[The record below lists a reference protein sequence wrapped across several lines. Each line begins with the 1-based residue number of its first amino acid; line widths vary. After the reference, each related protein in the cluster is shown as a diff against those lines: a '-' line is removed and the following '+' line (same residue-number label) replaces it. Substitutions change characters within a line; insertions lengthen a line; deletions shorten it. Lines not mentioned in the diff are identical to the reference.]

1 MKKIFTLCF
10 MAIALMA
17 SANTYTLSQLA
28 ELVPALEDGTGV
40 AVVDGAYVI
49 NLPASLP
56 EGVSG
61 LGYDNDNIVLTKTYF
76 TINGDLIISEGETL
90 LFGGSATMEINGN
103 LTINGATIGAAEG
116 SETKA
121 KGFRIYKEGMSATI
135 TNSTFNYVGINYGN
149 GTEEGCLTA
158 TNCIFNN
165 HNSKGGNAVI
175 NFTSLSKGN
184 LVQDCE
190 FNNPTLATVASGANV
205 ACGITIKDNVIN
217 KPETSTRLYP
227 GINMSATGPY
237 DIIIDGNEIHG
248 AADITRSGGIALAC
262 LLGNPPTGT
271 LYVTNNFVE
280 NCSYGITLTG
290 PGNVRM
296 INNTVLN
303 NKYIAD
309 PNNGGSGLNIT
320 CNSSGEGIIAK
331 AYMEGNHIEGNL
343 WGVTVIG
350 NVDINAGYL
359 GESKEME
366 YNPGGN
372 VFKDNGNGD
381 PFVKYDWYNYTT
393 ATSYAQG
400 NTWNVDVQ
408 DFEHIAEVVYD
419 QADNPSFGEVIYM
432 PAAEQPVE
440 YNEFYL
446 VGTFNDWNQ
455 TEEGG
460 RIELVENEDGTQ
472 YTGQVQLEANAEF
485 KVITPIEDGWK
496 WFGGVD
502 ENQVGYFLITNELL
516 GVNIDLIDGSNF
528 RVDDE
533 GGLYTI
539 TVMAAPKGVNE
550 PLVMVVTK
558 EATGISTVGVDQNA
572 SNEWYN
578 LNGQKLNGKPVT
590 PGIYINGGKK
600 VIIR

>member
-17 SANTYTLSQLA
+17 SAKTYTLSELA

-40 AVVDGAYVI
+40 AVVDGTYIVR
-49 NLPASLP
+49 LPASLP
-56 EGVSG
+56 DGVSG
-61 LGYDNDNIVLTKTYF
+61 LGYDDNNIVLTKTYF
-76 TINGDLIISEGETL
+76 TINGNLVINEGETL
-90 LFGGSATMEINGN
+90 LFGGSTTMEINGD

-116 SETKA
+116 SEGTA
-121 KGFRIYKEGMSATI
+121 KGFRMYMEGASATI

-149 GTEEGCLTA
+149 GTETGCLTA
-158 TNCIFNN
+158 TGCTFNN

-190 FNNPTLATVASGANV
+190 FNNPTLSSVASGANV

-217 KPETSTRLYP
+217 KPTASNRLYP

-237 DIIIDGNEIHG
+237 DIVIDGNEVHG
-248 AADITRSGGIALAC
+248 AAAETRSGGIALAC

-280 NCSYGITLTG
+280 DCSYGITLTG

-296 INNTVLN
+296 IGNTVLN
-303 NKYIAD
+303 NKYIAN

-320 CNSSGEGIIAK
+320 CNSSGVIAK
-331 AYMEGNHIEGNL
+331 AYMQDNHIEGNL

-350 NVDINAGYL
+350 NVEINAGYL
-359 GESKEME
+359 GEDKDME

-372 VFKDNGNGD
+372 VFVDNGNGD

-400 NTWNVDVQ
+400 NTWNVEVQ
-408 DFEHIAEVVYD
+408 DGDHIAEVVYD
-419 QADNPSFGEVIYM
+419 KADDASLGEVIYL

-446 VGTFNDWNQ
+446 VGTFNGWSQEDGIITFVGN
-455 TEEGG
+455 EEGT
-460 RIELVENEDGTQ
+460 E
-472 YTGQVQLEANAEF
+472 YTATVDLDANAEF
-485 KVITPIEDGWK
+485 KVITPAETEGEWI

-502 ENQVGYFLITNELL
+502 DNQVGYFLINDAIEEIALVDGANFKVEEAGNFTFTIKEAAKA
-516 GVNIDLIDGSNF
+516 VSEPLIMTVTKNDP
-528 RVDDE
+528 E
-533 GGLYTI
+533 AIETI
-539 TVMAAPKGVNE
+539 TTIKQDN
-550 PLVMVVTK
+550 
-558 EATGISTVGVDQNA
+558 N
-572 SNEWYN
+572 WYN
-578 LNGQKLNGKPVT
+578 LQGVKFNGIPSV
-590 PGIYINGGKK
+590 PGVYINNGKK
-600 VIIR
+600 VVIK

>member
-40 AVVDGAYVI
+40 AVVDGAYVV
-49 NLPASLP
+49 NLPTSLP
-56 EGVSG
+56 DGVSG
-61 LGYDNDNIVLTKTYF
+61 LGYDDNNIVLTKTYF

-90 LFGGSATMEINGN
+90 LFGGSTSMEINGN
-103 LTINGATIGAAEG
+103 LTITGATIGAAEG
-116 SETKA
+116 SEAKA
-121 KGFRIYKEGMSATI
+121 KGFRMYQEGVSATI

-149 GTEEGCLTA
+149 GTEEGCLTV
-158 TNCIFNN
+158 TGCTFNN

-190 FNNPTLATVASGANV
+190 FNDPTLSAVASGANV

-217 KPETSTRLYP
+217 KPTASSRLYP

-237 DIIIDGNEIHG
+237 DIVIDGNEVHG
-248 AADITRSGGIALAC
+248 PADITRAGGIALAC

-303 NKYIAD
+303 NKYISD

-320 CNSSGEGIIAK
+320 CNSSGVIAK
-331 AYMEGNHIEGNL
+331 AYMQGNHIEGNL

-350 NVDINAGYL
+350 NVDINAGYVE
-359 GESKEME
+359 ESREME
-366 YNPGGN
+366 YNPGEN
-372 VFKDNGNGD
+372 VFKNNGNGD

-400 NTWNVDVQ
+400 NTWNVEVQ
-408 DFEHIAEVVYD
+408 DFDHIAEVVYD

-446 VGTFNDWNQ
+446 VGTFNGWSQVDGMITFEGN
-455 TEEGG
+455 EEGT
-460 RIELVENEDGTQ
+460 E
-472 YTGQVQLEANAEF
+472 YTATVDLEANAEF
-485 KVITPIEDGWK
+485 KVITPAGEGEWK

-502 ENQVGYFLITNELL
+502 DNQVGYFLINDE
-516 GVNIDLIDGSNF
+516 IEEIALIDGANF
-528 RVDDE
+528 KVE
-533 GGLYTI
+533 EAGNFTFTIMEAAKAVSEPLIMTVTKNEPEAIETI
-539 TVMAAPKGVNE
+539 TTNKQDN
-550 PLVMVVTK
+550 
-558 EATGISTVGVDQNA
+558 N
-572 SNEWYN
+572 WYN
-578 LNGQKLNGKPVT
+578 LQGVKFNGMPSI
-590 PGIYINGGKK
+590 PGVYINNGKK
-600 VIIR
+600 VVIK

>member
-56 EGVSG
+56 DGVSG

-116 SETKA
+116 SEAKA

-190 FNNPTLATVASGANV
+190 FNDPTLSAVASGANV

-217 KPETSTRLYP
+217 KPTASNRLYP

-237 DIIIDGNEIHG
+237 DIVIDGNEVHG
-248 AADITRSGGIALAC
+248 AAAETRSGGIALSC
-262 LLGNPPTGT
+262 LLGNPPTGI

-280 NCSYGITLTG
+280 DCSYGITLTG
-290 PGNVRM
+290 PGNVLM
-296 INNTVLN
+296 TDNTVLN
-303 NKYIAD
+303 NKYIAN

-320 CNSSGEGIIAK
+320 CNSTGEGIIAM
-331 AYMEGNHIEGNL
+331 AYMRRNHIEGNL

-350 NVDINAGYL
+350 NVFIDAGSIDIYDD
-359 GESKEME
+359 KEDLFS
-366 YNPGGN
+366 PGLN
-372 VFKDNGNGD
+372 VFVNNGNGD
-381 PFVKYDWYNYTT
+381 PFVQYDWYNNT
-393 ATSYAQG
+393 ANTSYAQG
-400 NTWNVDVQ
+400 NTWSVEVQ
-408 DFEHIAEVVYD
+408 DAEHIAEVIVD
-419 QADNPSFGEVIYM
+419 KADNPSLGEVIYM
-432 PAAEQPVE
+432 PAGSQTAINTINVDNNGSTQRYNILGQPVDSN
-440 YNEFYL
+440 YRGI
-446 VGTFNDWNQ
+446 V
-455 TEEGG
+455 
-460 RIELVENEDGTQ
+460 IE
-472 YTGQVQLEANAEF
+472 
-485 KVITPIEDGWK
+485 K
-496 WFGGVD
+496 
-502 ENQVGYFLITNELL
+502 
-516 GVNIDLIDGSNF
+516 
-528 RVDDE
+528 
-533 GGLYTI
+533 
-539 TVMAAPKGVNE
+539 
-550 PLVMVVTK
+550 
-558 EATGISTVGVDQNA
+558 
-572 SNEWYN
+572 
-578 LNGQKLNGKPVT
+578 
-590 PGIYINGGKK
+590 GKK
-600 VIIR
+600 ILVK

>member
-40 AVVDGAYVI
+40 AVVDGAYVV

-56 EGVSG
+56 DGVSG
-61 LGYDNDNIVLTKTYF
+61 LGYDDNNIVLTKTYF

-90 LFGGSATMEINGN
+90 LFGGSTSMEINGN

-116 SETKA
+116 SEAKA
-121 KGFRIYKEGMSATI
+121 KGFRMYMEGASATI

-149 GTEEGCLTA
+149 GTEEGCLTV
-158 TNCIFNN
+158 TGCTFNN

-190 FNNPTLATVASGANV
+190 FNDPTLSAVASGANV

-217 KPETSTRLYP
+217 KPTASSRLYP

-237 DIIIDGNEIHG
+237 DIIIDGNEVHG
-248 AADITRSGGIALAC
+248 PAAETRSGGIALAC

-280 NCSYGITLTG
+280 DCSYGITLTG
-290 PGNVRM
+290 PGYVRM
-296 INNTVLN
+296 IGNTVLN
-303 NKYIAD
+303 NKYIAN

-331 AYMEGNHIEGNL
+331 AYMQGNHIEGNV

-350 NVDINAGYL
+350 NVDINAGYV
-359 GESKEME
+359 GEDKDME

-372 VFKDNGNGD
+372 VFIDNGNGD
-381 PFVKYDWYNYTT
+381 PYVKYDWYNNT
-393 ATSYAQG
+393 ANTSYAQG
-400 NTWNVDVQ
+400 NTWNVEVQ
-408 DFEHIAEVVYD
+408 DAEHIAEVIVD
-419 QADNPSFGEVIYM
+419 KADIESLGEVIYL
-432 PAAEQPVE
+432 PAAAVE

-446 VGTFNDWNQ
+446 VGTFNGWSQVDGML
-455 TEEGG
+455 EF
-460 RIELVENEDGTQ
+460 VENKVEEVT
-472 YTGQVQLEANAEF
+472 LEADAEF
-485 KVITPIEDGWK
+485 KVITPAETEGEWIWY
-496 WFGGVD
+496 GGVD
-502 ENQVGYFLITNELL
+502 DNQVGYFLINEDLY
-516 GVNIDLIDGSNF
+516 GVNITMCDGANF
-528 RVDDE
+528 RIAEAGTYNFELVSAKD
-533 GGLYTI
+533 
-539 TVMAAPKGVNE
+539 GV
-550 PLVMVVTK
+550 PMLKVTK
-558 EATGISTVGVDQNA
+558 AEETGISNITVDSQ

-578 LNGQKLNGKPVT
+578 LNGQKFNGKPVV
-590 PGIYINGGKK
+590 PGIYINNGKK
-600 VIIR
+600 VVIK